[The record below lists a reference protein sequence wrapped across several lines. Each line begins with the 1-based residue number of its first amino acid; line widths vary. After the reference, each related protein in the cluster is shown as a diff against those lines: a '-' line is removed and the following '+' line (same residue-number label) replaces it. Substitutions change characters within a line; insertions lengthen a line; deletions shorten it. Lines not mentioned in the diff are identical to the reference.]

1 MNVESIKVNGITW
14 HEPAKNI
21 IPHLTTQ
28 IGLYRMRFTDK
39 EIFNKF
45 PKNDDHYLGRRY
57 STDGDVAIRIAGAI
71 VESAADQYVYSN
83 MGRNSMETEQVGLLI
98 EGIIESW
105 FDSLSASEIDV
116 LIQEGLRCCAS
127 ADHWYTFEKEWE

>member
-21 IPHLTTQ
+21 IPHLATQ

-39 EIFNKF
+39 EIFSKF
-45 PKNDDHYLGRRY
+45 PENDDHYLGRRY
-57 STDGDVAIRIAGAI
+57 STDRDVAIRIAGAI
-71 VESAADQYVYSN
+71 VKNAADQYVYSN
-83 MGRNSMETEQVGLLI
+83 MDRNSMETEQVGLLI

-105 FDSLSASEIDV
+105 FNSLSASEIDV

-127 ADHWYTFEKEWE
+127 ADHWYTFEKEWD

>member
-21 IPHLTTQ
+21 IPHLATQ

-39 EIFNKF
+39 EIFSKF
-45 PKNDDHYLGRRY
+45 PENDDHYLGRRY
-57 STDGDVAIRIAGAI
+57 STDRDVAIRIAGAI
-71 VESAADQYVYSN
+71 VKNAADQYIYSN
-83 MGRNSMETEQVGLLI
+83 MDRNSMETEQVGLLI

-105 FDSLSASEIDV
+105 FNSLSASEIDV

-127 ADHWYTFEKEWE
+127 ADHWYTFEKEWD

>member
-21 IPHLTTQ
+21 IPHLATQ

-39 EIFNKF
+39 EIFSKF
-45 PKNDDHYLGRRY
+45 PENDDHYLGRRY
-57 STDGDVAIRIAGAI
+57 STDRDVAIRIAGAI
-71 VESAADQYVYSN
+71 VKSAADEYVYSN
-83 MGRNSMETEQVGLLI
+83 MGRNSMKTEQVGLLI

-105 FDSLSASEIDV
+105 FNSLSASEIDV

-127 ADHWYTFEKEWE
+127 ADHWYTFEKEWD

>member
-14 HEPAKNI
+14 YEPAKNI